1 MVQIKYVVDTWAWIE
16 YLISGSAGDKVK
28 EIVEN
33 EDNEI
38 YINSIIL
45 AEVISKSSMEKMDA
59 KTAFDALTT
68 LAAIAD
74 INKPDLSREAGL
86 IHAEMRKQMKDF
98 GLSDAFVMATARKLN
113 ARVLTGNPHFKG
125 LKEAVMI

>member
-1 MVQIKYVVDTWAWIE
+1 VVQIKYVVDTWAWIE

-59 KTAFDALTT
+59 KTAF
-68 LAAIAD
+68 
-74 INKPDLSREAGL
+74 
-86 IHAEMRKQMKDF
+86 
-98 GLSDAFVMATARKLN
+98 AR
-113 ARVLTGNPHFKG
+113 
-125 LKEAVMI
+125 